1 MEHKSSKKILSR
13 SILIAGFLAI
23 FFSFHLMLNNFYQQG
38 FSFGSITTV
47 QIILFIIGFVFIVL
61 YRKHPQG
68 EKTEDFKDLA
78 NIIQLVSHA
87 SADIRK
93 LKKEGA
99 IYQAINDVFQS
110 SPNFDC
116 SIHLLTV
123 DHKGLTVEQF
133 SMSET
138 IKENLSTFFR
148 KFRKVDLFGYIIPYD
163 KITTFHPIFDDK
175 KIIYFKRSTIFRE
188 VFGPLAGI
196 LTKIL
201 GDSDNIGIPII
212 RFDDVIGTILITSP
226 KLVKDFIPS
235 VENLSELVSKQLESI
250 EINKQ
255 RLRFKEELLAKN
267 TELSKAKTRAENLA
281 EIANS
286 ANKAKSEFLA
296 NMSHE
301 IRTPLNAIVGFVES
315 ILDDELSADHRE
327 QLQYVSSSSNYLHS
341 LINDILD
348 ISKIEAHEVHIET
361 IPFSLP
367 NLVQQLKA
375 NTLSLLS
382 QEEKEIEL
390 TISYDET
397 IHQIV
402 MGDPIR
408 LNQILMNLLSNAV
421 KFTSKGYIKL
431 SITKSEDLL
440 NFSVNDS
447 GIGIAKEKQH
457 LIFEPFKQAD
467 TSTTREYGGTG
478 LGLSLSAKLV
488 RLMGGELAL
497 RSHPLRERGSEFIF
511 SLPYKPSNVPIDT
524 HKVSEKKVLLGKKL
538 DVLVVDDHNV
548 NRIVAKKILE
558 KMHFNVTLAEN
569 GADAVENY
577 KKAQFDVILMDVQ
590 MPILDGYGATKEI
603 RQIESKSSSHTP
615 IIAMTANAMQGDREK
630 CLQAGMDDYIS
641 KPIRP
646 ENLARLI
653 DSHCS

>member
-1 MEHKSSKKILSR
+1 MKYNRIKRILTLLMLTVG
-13 SILIAGFLAI
+13 IVAVFL
-23 FFSFHLMLNNFYQQG
+23 SFHFMLNDFYLSG
-38 FSFGSITTV
+38 VSLGNISTTE
-47 QIILFIIGFVFIVL
+47 IILFIAGITLIRL
-61 YRKHPQG
+61 YRKHPQR
-68 EKTEDFKDLA
+68 EKTQDYKDLA
-78 NIIQLVSHA
+78 TIIQLVNEA
-87 SADIRK
+87 STKINK
-93 LKKEGA
+93 LQDESA
-99 IYQAINDVFQS
+99 IYQAINDVFKES
-110 SPNFDC
+110 KNFDC
-116 SIHLLTV
+116 SIHMLTA
-123 DHKGLTVEQF
+123 DRKGLNVEQF

-138 IKENLSTFFR
+138 VKEGLTKFFM
-148 KFRKVDLFGYIIPYD
+148 KFRKVDLFSYIIPYE
-163 KITTFHPIFDDK
+163 KISTFHTIFEKK
-175 KIIYFKRSTIFRE
+175 KIIYFKRSTIFSE

-196 LTKIL
+196 LTQL
-201 GDSDNIGIPII
+201 MGESENIGIPII

-235 VENLSELVSKQLESI
+235 AENLAELIAKQLEAI

-255 RLRFKEELLAKN
+255 RLRFKEELIAKN
-267 TELSKAKTRAENLA
+267 KELSRAKTRAENLA

-286 ANKAKSEFLA
+286 ANSAKSEFLA

-315 ILDDELSADHRE
+315 ILDDELSSDHRE
-327 QLQYVSSSSNYLHS
+327 QLQYVSNSANYLHS

-348 ISKIEAHEVHIET
+348 ISKIEAHEVHIES

-382 QEEKEIEL
+382 QEEKDIEL
-390 TISYDET
+390 SISYDEK
-397 IHQIV
+397 IRDIII
-402 MGDPIR
+402 GDPIR
-408 LNQILMNLLSNAV
+408 LNQILMNLLSNSV
-421 KFTSKGYIKL
+421 KFTTHGHIKL
-431 SITKSEDLL
+431 TVTKEADTLS
-440 NFSVNDS
+440 FSVNDS
-447 GIGIAKEKQH
+447 GIGIPKDKQKI
-457 LIFEPFKQAD
+457 IFEPFKQAD

-488 RLMGGELAL
+488 RLMGGELTL
-497 RSHPLRERGSEFIF
+497 KSHPLRERGSEFTF
-511 SLPYKPSNVPIDT
+511 SIPYKPSNTELEPHTI
-524 HKVSEKKVLLGKKL
+524 SAQKVLEGKKL

-569 GADAVENY
+569 GADAVQNY
-577 KKAQFDVILMDVQ
+577 KRAQFDIILMDVQ
-590 MPILDGYGATKEI
+590 MPILDGYGATREI
-603 RQIESKSSSHTP
+603 RHIEAQSKRHTP

-630 CLQAGMDDYIS
+630 CLLSGMDDYIS